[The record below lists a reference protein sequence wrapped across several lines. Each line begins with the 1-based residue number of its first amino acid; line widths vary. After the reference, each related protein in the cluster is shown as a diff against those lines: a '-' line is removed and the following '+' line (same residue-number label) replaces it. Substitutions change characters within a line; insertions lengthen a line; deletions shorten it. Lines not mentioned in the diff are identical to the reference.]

1 MASVVQQPAVAAP
14 FRHESWSARE
24 WDDRFFFYL
33 FFFLLGCNKRK
44 ALPIQK
50 GAFRPPAMVLLAF
63 MEMCDFSSSHTVC
76 ATRVETKIDKT
87 FAIT

>member
-14 FRHESWSARE
+14 FRHESWSSRE
-24 WDDRFFFYL
+24 WDDRFLVF
-33 FFFLLGCNKRK
+33 LGCNKRI
-44 ALPIQK
+44 ALPVQK
-50 GAFRPPAMVLLAF
+50 GAFRPPTMVLLAF

-76 ATRVETKIDKT
+76 ATRLKTKIDKT